1 MRTNLLLVALTGILL
16 SACSGA
22 IADDGARKGTAVDG
36 TSPRADAGGEDAS
49 ATSSDTTDAGTIPIV
64 VVGDDAGGGAC
75 LADCRARFPGGVS
88 ASSLILYSCGTTCG
102 TNGVC
107 GTQNLFGSSAECSS
121 CMLSSTSQ
129 SCIGAFDMCN
139 TDKVCAAFSGCV
151 RDCETH
157 AADGG

>member
-1 MRTNLLLVALTGILL
+1 MRIITVVLAAVTGLLV

-22 IADDGARKGTAVDG
+22 IADDNAKKATGINNGKAPDGDAGAVDAG
-36 TSPRADAGGEDAS
+36 SAATPDSGASPLPPVDQDAG
-49 ATSSDTTDAGTIPIV
+49 AG
-64 VVGDDAGGGAC
+64 DAC

-121 CMLSSTSQ
+121 CMLSSTGQ
-129 SCIGAFDMCN
+129 SCVAAFDMCN
-139 TDKVCAAFSGCV
+139 TDKVCAAFSSCV
-151 RDCETH
+151 RDCES
-157 AADGG
+157 APMK